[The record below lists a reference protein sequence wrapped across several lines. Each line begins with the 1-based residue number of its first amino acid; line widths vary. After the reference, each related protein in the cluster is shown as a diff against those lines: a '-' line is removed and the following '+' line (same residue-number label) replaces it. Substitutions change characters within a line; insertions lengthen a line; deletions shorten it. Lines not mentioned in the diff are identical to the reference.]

1 MGGLGGGGSAVTAG
15 GAEGAEGAH
24 GVGRWRPLCVVS
36 ALRALIFNS
45 DSAVCA
51 TMAAVCAES
60 AVRAQSPVSSQG

>member
-1 MGGLGGGGSAVTAG
+1 MTAG

-24 GVGRWRPLCVVS
+24 GVGRWRPLLVS